1 MAQMKLTLSMGVKYE
16 SGRVHG
22 YRDLIIE
29 TMNTYME
36 NESRKKGTAIRKQ
49 KSNIDKKNMKPL
61 NKYLKNIGENR
72 FSP

>member
-49 KSNIDKKNMKPL
+49 NSNIDKKNHETFKQFF
-61 NKYLKNIGENR
+61 EN
-72 FSP
+72 FTFMSTY